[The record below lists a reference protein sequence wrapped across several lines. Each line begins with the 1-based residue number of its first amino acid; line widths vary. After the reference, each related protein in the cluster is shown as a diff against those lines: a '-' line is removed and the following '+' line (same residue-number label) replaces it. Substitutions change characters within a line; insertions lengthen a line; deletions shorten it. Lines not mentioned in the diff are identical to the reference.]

1 MMQERIEALRERF
14 LESGDDADLPIV
26 DAHHHFWD
34 VARNYH
40 PWLRDLPR
48 IPFRYG
54 DYAAICRNFL
64 PDDYFAQ
71 AGNHRIVK
79 TVMMEGEW
87 DPRDVL
93 GEARW
98 ATALHERT
106 GLPNAMAAQIW
117 LDRDDA
123 ADVIGAYRE
132 MPLVRSVRHKPK
144 TVARAEHRADFAA
157 PGSMRCARWRHGYA
171 LLAQSGLMF
180 ELQAPWWHFSEAAE
194 LARDFPQ
201 MKIIVNHT
209 GLPADRSDEA
219 LAAWRAALDALAQ
232 WPNVWLKISGI
243 GEAGV
248 SWSVAR
254 NGRIVRDAIESFGVG
269 RCMFASNFP
278 VDSLVVTLDDLF
290 AGFKTIVADRT
301 REERLALFLDNASAL
316 YRI

>member
-1 MMQERIEALRERF
+1 
-14 LESGDDADLPIV
+14 
-26 DAHHHFWD
+26 
-34 VARNYH
+34 
-40 PWLRDLPR
+40 
-48 IPFRYG
+48 
-54 DYAAICRNFL
+54 
-64 PDDYFAQ
+64 
-71 AGNHRIVK
+71 
-79 TVMMEGEW
+79 
-87 DPRDVL
+87 VL
-93 GEARW
+93 GEAHW
-98 ATALHERT
+98 AMALHERT

-157 PGSMRCARWRHGYA
+157 PGSMRCARWRRGYA

-209 GLPADRSDEA
+209 GLPADRSEEA

-248 SWSVAR
+248 SWSVGR
-254 NGRIVRDAIESFGVG
+254 NGRIARG
-269 RCMFASNFP
+269 
-278 VDSLVVTLDDLF
+278 
-290 AGFKTIVADRT
+290 K
-301 REERLALFLDNASAL
+301 NASRYPSITRRCSGSEPIKGDTLQWLHLFIAAFSPSP
-316 YRI
+316 RPFSTIKAASISKARNARSIS

>member
-14 LESGDDADLPIV
+14 LQSGDDADLPIV

-34 VARNYH
+34 VSRNYH

-48 IPFRYG
+48 IAFRYG
-54 DYAAICRNFL
+54 DYASICKNFL

-117 LDRDDA
+117 LDRDDV
-123 ADVIGAYRE
+123 ADVIDAYRE

-144 TVARAEHRADFAA
+144 TVPRAEHRADFAA
-157 PGSMRCARWRHGYA
+157 PGSMRCERWRRGYA

-180 ELQAPWWHFSEAAE
+180 ELQAPWWHFEEAAE

-201 MKIIVNHT
+201 MKIIVNHA
-209 GLPADRSDEA
+209 GLPADRSEEA
-219 LAAWRAALDALAQ
+219 LTAWRAALDALARS
-232 WPNVWLKISGI
+232 PNVWLKISGI
-243 GEAGV
+243 GEPGV
-248 SWSVAR
+248 SWRVER
-254 NGRIVRDAIESFGVG
+254 NGRIVRSAIESFGVA
-269 RCMFASNFP
+269 RCLFASNFP

-290 AGFKTIVADRT
+290 TGFKTIVAARS
-301 REERLALFLDNASAL
+301 REERLALFFDNACAL

>member
-34 VARNYH
+34 LGRNYH

-54 DYAAICRNFL
+54 NYADICKNFL

-98 ATALHERT
+98 ATALHART

-117 LDRDDA
+117 LDRDDV
-123 ADVIGAYRE
+123 ADVIAAYRE
-132 MPLVRSVRHKPK
+132 IPLVRSVRHKPK
-144 TVARAEHRADFAA
+144 TVPCAEHRADFDA
-157 PGSMRCARWRHGYA
+157 PGSMRCARWRRGYA
-171 LLAQSGLMF
+171 LLAESGLMF
-180 ELQAPWWHFSEAAE
+180 ELQAPWWHFDEAAE

-201 MKIIVNHT
+201 MKIVVNHA
-209 GLPADRSDEA
+209 GLPADRGEEA
-219 LAAWRAALDALAQ
+219 LSAWRAALDTLARL
-232 WPNVWLKISGI
+232 PNVWLKLSGI
-243 GEAGV
+243 GEPGV
-248 SWSVAR
+248 TWSVER
-254 NGRIVRDAIESFGVG
+254 NGRIVRDAIGSFGVE
-269 RCMFASNFP
+269 RCLFASNFP
-278 VDSLVVTLDDLF
+278 VDSLVVTLNDLF
-290 AGFKTIVADRT
+290 SGFKAMVADRT
-301 REERLALFLDNASAL
+301 PQERLALFHDNASAL
-316 YRI
+316 YQI

>member
-1 MMQERIEALRERF
+1 
-14 LESGDDADLPIV
+14 
-26 DAHHHFWD
+26 
-34 VARNYH
+34 
-40 PWLRDLPR
+40 
-48 IPFRYG
+48 
-54 DYAAICRNFL
+54 
-64 PDDYFAQ
+64 
-71 AGNHRIVK
+71 VK

-98 ATALHERT
+98 AKALHERT

-117 LDRDDA
+117 LDRDDV
-123 ADVIGAYRE
+123 ADVIDAYRE

-144 TVARAEHRADFAA
+144 TVPRAEHRAEFAA
-157 PGSMRCARWRHGYA
+157 PGSMRCERWRRGYA

-180 ELQAPWWHFSEAAE
+180 ELQAPWWHFTEAAE

-243 GEAGV
+243 GETGV
-248 SWSVAR
+248 SWSVER
-254 NGRIVRDAIESFGVG
+254 NGHIVREAIESFGVA
-269 RCMFASNFP
+269 RCLFASNFP

-290 AGFKTIVADRT
+290 TGFKTIVAKRT
-301 REERLALFLDNASAL
+301 RQERLALFFDNASAL

>member
-93 GEARW
+93 GEAHW

-123 ADVIGAYRE
+123 ADTIGAYRE

-144 TVARAEHRADFAA
+144 IVARAEHRADFAA
-157 PGSMRCARWRHGYA
+157 PGSMRCARWRRGYA

-180 ELQAPWWHFSEAAE
+180 ELQAPWRQFNE
-194 LARDFPQ
+194 
-201 MKIIVNHT
+201 
-209 GLPADRSDEA
+209 
-219 LAAWRAALDALAQ
+219 DALAQ
-232 WPNVWLKISGI
+232 WPNVWLWISGI

-248 SWSVAR
+248 SWSVGR

-301 REERLALFLDNASAL
+301 REERLALFFDNASAL